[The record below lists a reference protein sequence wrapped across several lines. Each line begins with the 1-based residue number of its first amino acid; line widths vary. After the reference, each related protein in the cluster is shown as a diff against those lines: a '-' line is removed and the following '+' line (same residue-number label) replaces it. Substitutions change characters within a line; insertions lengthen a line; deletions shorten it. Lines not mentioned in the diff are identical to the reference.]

1 MDRLTKIN
9 PDDNFSIAMNYAFAE
24 GNKVILRHTGEKENA
39 ELCSFI
45 SEQAKKYGCDITAEE
60 VEGGC
65 CFDCMNCPM
74 AVMVA
79 VATQAAELRHR
90 LMLIEDI
97 LGDKYDLDDLSQ
109 LMAARRKGQLYF
121 IPCKPGDTVYTLK
134 KTWAGDITGKIEAG
148 IVKNIDGDTS
158 WVAWYKQASGNPE
171 ILHALKIEEY
181 QQTWFLSQ
189 EEAEAAL
196 LAWHEGKA

>member
-1 MDRLTKIN
+1 MDRLTKIT

-65 CFDCMNCPM
+65 CFECMNCQM

-97 LGDKYDLDDLSQ
+97 LGDKYDLDDLRPPHR
-109 LMAARRKGQLYF
+109 LRGKM
-121 IPCKPGDTVYTLK
+121 KPILIQDIYHDHTNDTTKHCICVF
-134 KTWAGDITGKIEAG
+134 
-148 IVKNIDGDTS
+148 
-158 WVAWYKQASGNPE
+158 SGM
-171 ILHALKIEEY
+171 L
-181 QQTWFLSQ
+181 
-189 EEAEAAL
+189 
-196 LAWHEGKA
+196 